1 MQKVNLSEAFQRFD
15 EFWNPKVIGEVNN
28 CQVKLAKVK
37 GEFIWHKHEEE
48 DELFMVVKGRLT
60 LRFRDGDVDLE
71 EGELMIVPR
80 GVEHMPVA
88 DEEAHLLVFEPG
100 TTLNTGNVTN
110 ERTVQ
115 DPERLL

>member
-28 CQVKLAKVK
+28 CQVKLVKVK

-48 DELFMVVKGRLT
+48 DELFMVVKGRFT

-80 GVEHMPVA
+80 GVEHLPVA

-100 TTLNTGNVTN
+100 TTLNTGNVRN
-110 ERTVQ
+110 DRTV
-115 DPERLL
+115 DSPERLF